1 MTCEDLSFF
10 DKNDIDR
17 HDYQAVIRKADAI
30 CASLAAVGALSLA
43 QVLIYIAWLTLIVIK
58 AHKVKGFSPNQA
70 YLIPT
75 HFLLEGTFNRDP
87 RYWNSGKKEDM
98 ANDQLALDQY
108 PRHGLPIERTM
119 TDEGDDTKVSANGT
133 ASNEKNADRV

>member
-1 MTCEDLSFF
+1 
-10 DKNDIDR
+10 
-17 HDYQAVIRKADAI
+17 
-30 CASLAAVGALSLA
+30 
-43 QVLIYIAWLTLIVIK
+43 
-58 AHKVKGFSPNQA
+58 
-70 YLIPT
+70 
-75 HFLLEGTFNRDP
+75 
-87 RYWNSGKKEDM
+87 M